1 MQKKTN
7 GIKVILAL
15 LFSVMFIL
23 LPQMSISQSKGY
35 PELAP
40 KERINTEL
48 NLKQKEK
55 VFFPDEYS
63 DLDESK
69 NSEDAQ
75 LKSKEVSDAIE
86 QARQKYYQ
94 ALILVQKRDKQR
106 AIKYFEDALNRLNKL
121 LSFPDI
127 ETNQEFSELAQSILD
142 DYKEVARTSSLLD
155 ENSPAFAINE
165 LLNKEIETL
174 DDIDQISLDSIYA
187 EYERNHPHKIKKTQ
201 NFGKLLVPPD
211 SLLIPMDENPIVQK
225 SIEFLTRP
233 TGKRF
238 FTKWLERAA
247 KWFPMMQRIAE
258 EEGMPREIL
267 YLSMIESGMDPNAVS
282 SAKAVGLWQFMRAT
296 GLDYEL
302 NAKSSVFVDERRDPE
317 KATRAAMRHLRDL
330 FQEFGDWHLALA
342 AYNCGAGCVSRAIK
356 RTKSD
361 TINYWKVRE
370 KLPDETRGY
379 VPRFISTAKIA
390 MDPESYGYFV
400 DSLKFHDE
408 YLYDVFTLNEPIS
421 LEAVARA
428 ANTSVDVIKELNP
441 ELLFNCTPPDIL
453 PYNIKIPKG
462 SLDIFAINYIQLTPE
477 EKSAF
482 LTHIVKNKE
491 SIKSIA
497 NKYNISQENLVQMNN
512 LESSSIRLKK
522 GQELRIPVTA
532 IIQDDLA
539 NDDANSSESKAT
551 VVNTDKFSKHKI
563 KDGETLFS
571 IARDYGMEVARLRKI
586 NDIDRGD
593 KIIVGSSLYVEGE
606 LVENDNQSKS
616 DLASKEKRNKKE
628 VESESIIL
636 HKVRKGETL
645 EKISKKYGVTISEIK
660 DWNGLGRDKI
670 KVGNVL
676 TIKTDEEP
684 QIAKNEKT
692 NSKKQQVI
700 HKVKSGESLGTISKK
715 YGVSEN
721 DIKEW
726 NEDVINGNTIFAG
739 TRLKIY
745 DSEVKT
751 SKSIA
756 KNQPKYYKVKRGDT
770 LSEIAKKF
778 GVTTK
783 VLKKNN
789 KNISER
795 NLQAGANIRI
805 R

>member
-1 MQKKTN
+1 MLNKSLFRNT
-7 GIKVILAL
+7 ILAL

-23 LPQMSISQSKGY
+23 LPQISVSQSKGY

-48 NLKQKEK
+48 NQKQKEK

-63 DLDESK
+63 GLDENAK
-69 NSEDAQ
+69 SEDQ
-75 LKSKEVSDAIE
+75 QFKSKEVSDAIE

-94 ALILVQKRDKQR
+94 ALILVQKRDTKR
-106 AIKYFEDALNRLNKL
+106 ALRYFEEALNKLNKL

-127 ETNQEFSELAQSILD
+127 ESNQDFSDLAQSILD
-142 DYKEVARTSSLLD
+142 DYKDIARTSALLD

-165 LLNKEIETL
+165 LLNKEIEEV

-187 EYERNHPHKIKKTQ
+187 EYERNHPHKIKVTQ
-201 NFGKLLVPPD
+201 NFGKLLTPPD
-211 SLLIPMDENPIVQK
+211 SLVIPMDENPVVQK

-238 FTKWLERAA
+238 FSKWLERSA
-247 KWFPMMQRIAE
+247 KWFPMMKRIAE
-258 EEGMPREIL
+258 EEAMPREIL

-302 NAKSSVFVDERRDPE
+302 NAKSSIFVDERRDPE

-330 FQEFGDWHLALA
+330 YQEFGDWHLALA

-370 KLPDETRGY
+370 RLPDETRGY

-390 MDPESYGYFV
+390 MDPESYGYIV
-400 DSLKFHDE
+400 DSLKFHEE
-408 YLYDVFTLNEPIS
+408 YLYDLFSLNEPTNLDAIAKAAGVS
-421 LEAVARA
+421 VEA
-428 ANTSVDVIKELNP
+428 IKELNP
-441 ELLFNCTPPDIL
+441 ELLFNCTPPDII

-462 SLDIFAINYIQLTPE
+462 SMDIFAMNFIQLTPE

-491 SIKSIA
+491 TIKSIA
-497 NKYNISQENLVQMNN
+497 SKYNINAEELAKMNN
-512 LESSSIRLKK
+512 IENISARIKK
-522 GQELRIPVTA
+522 GQELRVPVIAPSQDELASDNTTTA
-532 IIQDDLA
+532 KPTNL
-539 NDDANSSESKAT
+539 
-551 VVNTDKFSKHKI
+551 VNTDKFSKHKV

-571 IARDYGMEVARLRKI
+571 IARDYGMEVSRLRKI
-586 NDIDRGD
+586 NDLGPGDR
-593 KIIVGSSLYVEGE
+593 IIANNSLYVEGE
-606 LVENDNQSKS
+606 LVTSNNVT
-616 DLASKEKRNKKE
+616 KKE
-628 VESESIIL
+628 STSNDKKQKKDDDSESIIL
-636 HKVRKGETL
+636 HKVRSGESL
-645 EKISKKYGVTISEIK
+645 QKIASKYGVTIAEIK
-660 DWNGLGRDKI
+660 NWNGLRRDKI
-670 KVGNVL
+670 NVGNVL
-676 TIKTDEEP
+676 TIRTEEEP
-684 QIAKNEKT
+684 QVAKSNSTKT
-692 NSKKQQVI
+692 SQKQVI
-700 HKVKSGESLGTISKK
+700 HKVKSGESLGTLSKK
-715 YGVSEN
+715 YGVSES
-721 DIKEW
+721 DIKGW
-726 NEDVINGNTIFAG
+726 NEDVISGNTIFSG

-745 DSEVKT
+745 DNDTKT
-751 SKSIA
+751 SKSVA
-756 KNQPKYYKVKRGDT
+756 KNTPKYYKVKRGDT
-770 LSEIAKKF
+770 LAEIAKKF